1 MLDWDKLRIFYT
13 VAHANSFT
21 HAGETL
27 HLSQSAVSRQVSAL
41 EESLGVVLFHRHA
54 RGLLLT
60 EQGEIL
66 LQTVREVYGRL
77 AAVEDAV
84 RESKDR
90 PKGPL
95 KVTTPVTLG
104 VSWLT
109 PRINEF
115 IELYPE
121 IDVTMIV
128 DDREL
133 DLSMREADVA
143 IRPFP
148 STQPDLIQRQL
159 VTLNHSVYASHE
171 YLQKFGIPQKP
182 EELAEHRLVAFSEEG
197 RLPFASINWLL
208 ETGLPEGA
216 ARHKPAFRVNSLMAM
231 LRAVESGVGIA
242 AFPDY
247 MLEGIG
253 NVAKILPE
261 LHRPSTDVYFVYP
274 AELRHSKRVT
284 VFRDFIIRKLSES
297 RF

>member
-21 HAGETL
+21 HAGDTL
-27 HLSQSAVSRQVSAL
+27 NLSQSAVSRQISAL

-95 KVTTPVTLG
+95 KITTPVTFG
-104 VSWLT
+104 TTWLT
-109 PRINEF
+109 PRIHEF

-121 IDVTMIV
+121 IDVTVVV

-148 STQPDLIQRQL
+148 SSQPDLVQRLL
-159 VTLNHSVYASHE
+159 VVFRHSIYASNE
-171 YLQKFGIPQKP
+171 YLKNFGVPQK
-182 EELAEHRLVAFSEEG
+182 AEDLGQHRLIAFSEEN
-197 RLPFASINWLL
+197 RLPFAKVNWLL
-208 ETGLPEGA
+208 QAGAQTGQ
-216 ARHKPAFRVNSLMAM
+216 RHKPAFRVNSLMAM

-242 AFPDY
+242 ALPDY
-247 MLEGIG
+247 MME
-253 NVAKILPE
+253 NNTQVTKILPE
-261 LHRPSTDVYFVYP
+261 LERPTTDVYFVYP

-284 VFRDFIIRKLSES
+284 VFRDFVIRKLAEG

>member
-27 HLSQSAVSRQVSAL
+27 HLSQSAVSRQISAL
-41 EESLGVVLFHRHA
+41 EESLSVVLFHRHA

-95 KVTTPVTLG
+95 KITTPVTFG
-104 VSWLT
+104 TTWLT

-121 IDVTMIV
+121 IDVTMTV

-143 IRPFP
+143 IRPYA

-159 VTLNHSVYASHE
+159 VVFHHSVYASHE
-171 YLQKFGIPQKP
+171 YLQKFGVPQKP
-182 EELAEHRLVAFSEEG
+182 EDLHEHRLIGFSEEG
-197 RLPFASINWLL
+197 RLPFSHVNWLL
-208 ETGLPEGA
+208 QAGIEEGQP
-216 ARHKPAFRVNSLMAM
+216 RHKPAFRVNSLMAM
-231 LRAVESGVGIA
+231 LRAVESSVGIG

-247 MLEGIG
+247 MLEGLP
-253 NVAKILPE
+253 NVTQILPE
-261 LHRPSTDVYFVYP
+261 LPRPTTDVYFVYP
-274 AELRHSKRVT
+274 TELRHSKRVT
-284 VFRDFIIRKLSES
+284 VFRDFILRKLSES

>member
-13 VAHANSFT
+13 VAHASSFT

-27 HLSQSAVSRQVSAL
+27 FLSQSAVSRQISAL

-66 LQTVREVYGRL
+66 LQTVRDVYGRL

-95 KVTTPVTLG
+95 KITTPVTFG
-104 VSWLT
+104 TTWLT

-115 IELYPE
+115 VELYPE
-121 IDVTMIV
+121 IDVTLVV

-159 VTLNHSVYASHE
+159 VIFHHSVYAAND
-171 YLQKFGIPQKP
+171 YLKKFGVPQKP
-182 EELAEHRLVAFSEEG
+182 EDLAHHRLISFSEEG
-197 RLPFASINWLL
+197 RLPFSKVNWLL
-208 ETGLPEGA
+208 ETGVAQDAP
-216 ARHKPAFRVNSLMAM
+216 RHKPAFRVNSLMAI

-242 AFPDY
+242 ALPDY
-247 MLEGIG
+247 MLAGIPH
-253 NVAKILPE
+253 VTQILPE
-261 LHRPSTDVYFVYP
+261 LARPTTDVYFVYP
-274 AELRHSKRVT
+274 TELRHSKRVT
-284 VFRDFIIRKLSES
+284 VFRDFIIRKLAES

>member
-27 HLSQSAVSRQVSAL
+27 CLSQSAVSRQISAL

-95 KVTTPVTLG
+95 KITTPVTLG
-104 VSWLT
+104 TTWLT
-109 PRINEF
+109 PRIHEF
-115 IELYPE
+115 MDIYPE
-121 IDVTMIV
+121 IDITLVV

-148 STQPDLIQRQL
+148 SSQPDLIQRQL
-159 VTLNHSVYASHE
+159 VVLHHSVYASNA
-171 YLQKFGIPQKP
+171 YLNNHGLPSKP
-182 EELAEHRLVAFSEEG
+182 EDLAKHRLISFSEEN
-197 RLPFASINWLL
+197 RLPFSQVNWLL
-208 ETGLPEGA
+208 EAGVLEGA
-216 ARHKPAFRVNSLMAM
+216 PRHKPAFRVNSLMAM
-231 LRAVESGVGIA
+231 LRAVESNVGIA
-242 AFPDY
+242 AMPDY
-247 MLEGIG
+247 MVEDLP
-253 NVAKILPE
+253 NVTKILPE
-261 LHRPSTDVYFVYP
+261 LQRPTTDVYFVYP

>member
-27 HLSQSAVSRQVSAL
+27 FLSQSAVSRQISAL

-66 LQTVREVYGRL
+66 LQTVRDVYGRL

-95 KVTTPVTLG
+95 KITTPVTFG
-104 VSWLT
+104 TTWLT

-115 IELYPE
+115 MDLYPE
-121 IDVTMIV
+121 IDVTLVV
-128 DDREL
+128 DDKEL

-148 STQPDLIQRQL
+148 STQPDLVQRQL
-159 VTLNHSVYASHE
+159 VIFHHSVYASND
-171 YLQKFGIPQKP
+171 YLQKFGVPQKP
-182 EELAEHRLVAFSEEG
+182 EDLTRHRLISFSEEG
-197 RLPFASINWLL
+197 RLPFSKVNWLL
-208 ETGLPEGA
+208 EVGVPQDV
-216 ARHKPAFRVNSLMAM
+216 RHKPAFRVNSLMAM
-231 LRAVESGVGIA
+231 LRAVESSAGIA
-242 AFPDY
+242 ALPDY
-247 MLEGIG
+247 MMEDLPH
-253 NVAKILPE
+253 VTQILPE
-261 LHRPSTDVYFVYP
+261 LPRPTTDVYFVYP

-284 VFRDFIIRKLSES
+284 VFRDFIIRKLAES

>member
-27 HLSQSAVSRQVSAL
+27 HLSQSAVSRQISAL

-121 IDVTMIV
+121 IDVTLMV

-148 STQPDLIQRQL
+148 STQPDLIQRHL
-159 VTLNHSVYASHE
+159 VTLNHSVYANHE
-171 YLQKFGIPQKP
+171 YLQKHGIPQRP
-182 EELAEHRLVAFSEEG
+182 EELTNHRIVAFSEEG
-197 RLPFASINWLL
+197 RLPFATINWML
-208 ETGLPEGA
+208 EAGLPAGA
-216 ARHKPAFRVNSLMAM
+216 PRHKPAFRVNSLMAM
-231 LRAVESGVGIA
+231 LRAVESGVGIG

-247 MLEGIG
+247 MLEGIPT
-253 NVAKILPE
+253 VTKILPE
-261 LHRPSTDVYFVYP
+261 LQRPTTEVYFVYP

-284 VFRDFIIRKLSES
+284 VFRDFIIRKLAES

>member
-13 VAHANSFT
+13 VAHASSFT
-21 HAGETL
+21 QAGETL
-27 HLSQSAVSRQVSAL
+27 HLSQSAVSRQISAL
-41 EESLGVVLFHRHA
+41 EESLSVVLFHRHA

-66 LQTVREVYGRL
+66 LQTVKEVYGRL

-90 PKGPL
+90 PKGSL
-95 KVTTPVTLG
+95 KITTPVTFG
-104 VSWLT
+104 TTWLT

-121 IDVTMIV
+121 IDATLVV

-143 IRPFP
+143 IRPFA

-159 VTLNHSVYASHE
+159 VVFHHSVYASHE
-171 YLQKFGIPQKP
+171 YLQRMGVPQKP
-182 EELAEHRLVAFSEEG
+182 EDLANHRLIGFSEEG
-197 RLPFASINWLL
+197 RLPFSHVNWLL
-208 ETGLPEGA
+208 EAGLESGA
-216 ARHKPAFRVNSLMAM
+216 PRHKPAFRVNSLMAM

-247 MLEGIG
+247 MLEGLPH
-253 NVAKILPE
+253 VAQILPE
-261 LHRPSTDVYFVYP
+261 LPRPSTNVYFVYP
-274 AELRHSKRVT
+274 SELRHSKRVI